1 MTITYEKIQ
10 TQTLSSAQ
18 SSITFTSIPNT
29 YTDLV
34 IICALKSSS
43 TTYNSITFNNDTN
56 TNYSRVGLSGNGSSM
71 TTELRSSRNQF
82 EPEMGGSE
90 IGNDNNYVGKI
101 QVMNY
106 SNSTTYK
113 TTIARTNDATSG
125 VDAVIGVWRSTS
137 PITTITFTTSN
148 AATYSVGSIITI
160 YGIKAE

>member
-1 MTITYEKIQ
+1 MTATYDKIA
-10 TQTLSSAQ
+10 TTTVSSATSAVTF
-18 SSITFTSIPNT
+18 SSISGA

-34 IICALKSSS
+34 IICALKSSG
-43 TTYNSITFNNDTN
+43 TTYNSITFNSDTG

-71 TTELRSSRNQF
+71 TTELRSSRNSF

-90 IGNDNNYVGKI
+90 IGNDNNYVGKF
-101 QVMNY
+101 QFMNY
-106 SNSTTYK
+106 SNNTTYK

-148 AATYSVGSIITI
+148 VETYSIGSVFTI

>member
-1 MTITYEKIQ
+1 MTSTYEKIQ

-34 IICALKSSS
+34 MICALKSSGV
-43 TTYNSITFNNDTN
+43 TYNSITFNNDTG
-56 TNYSRVGLSGNGSSM
+56 TNYSRIGLSGNGSSM
-71 TTELRSSRNQF
+71 AADSRSSRNFF
-82 EPEMGGSE
+82 EPELGGAE
-90 IGNDNNYVGKI
+90 INNDNNYVGRI

-113 TTIARTNDATSG
+113 TTIARTNDASSG
-125 VDAVIGVWRSTS
+125 VDAVIGTWRSTS

-148 AATYSVGSIITI
+148 AATYSVGSVITI